1 MNYAVPGSRRFT
13 SVAGMDDPQAKE
25 GAMRKMEMVDRERYE
40 ILRKMLEDR
49 AREITDKLR
58 SLRESL
64 PDELAEVKDP
74 EEQCVHEYARGL
86 DFALIEMKS
95 RTLEHI
101 NEALLRLEEGTYGA
115 CADCDQP
122 IVKARLQALPFA
134 ERCRDCEEARE
145 ELAAETARQQSRFG
159 VAPAEPDGE
168 MLPAARRP
176 GRPARRPAERP
187 TTRPSA
193 RLARPG
199 QLQLRRQ
206 VAAIERASSRR
217 EIAVPPSPSP
227 TVSAP
232 AAAAVR
238 KSAPG
243 TTDAPARPRP
253 GRPTK
258 HA

>member
-1 MNYAVPGSRRFT
+1 
-13 SVAGMDDPQAKE
+13 
-25 GAMRKMEMVDRERYE
+25 MRKMEMVDRERYE

-101 NEALLRLEEGTYGA
+101 NEALLRLEDGTYGA
-115 CADCDQP
+115 CSDCDQP

-145 ELAAETARQQSRFG
+145 ELAAETQRQQSRFG
-159 VAPAEPDGE
+159 VAAVEPEGDT
-168 MLPAARRP
+168 LPARRP
-176 GRPARRPAERP
+176 GRPARRPSDRP
-187 TTRPSA
+187 AARPA
-193 RLARPG
+193 TRLARPG
-199 QLQLRRQ
+199 QLELRRQ
-206 VAAIERASSRR
+206 VASMERASASRR
-217 EIAVPPSPSP
+217 EIAVPPSPS
-227 TVSAP
+227 AP
-232 AAAAVR
+232 APTAPVR
-238 KSAPG
+238 APR
-243 TTDAPARPRP
+243 TTEAPARPRS
-253 GRPTK
+253 GRATK

>member
-1 MNYAVPGSRRFT
+1 
-13 SVAGMDDPQAKE
+13 MDDRQAKR

-115 CADCDQP
+115 CTDCDQP

-145 ELAAETARQQSRFG
+145 ELAAESAKQQSRFG

-168 MLPAARRP
+168 MLPGPRRP
-176 GRPARRPAERP
+176 GRPARRPTERP
-187 TTRPSA
+187 ATRPAAAAAA

-206 VAAIERASSRR
+206 VSGMERASSRR
-217 EIAVPPSPSP
+217 ELAVPAVPAPP
-227 TVSAP
+227 TP
-232 AAAAVR
+232 AATAVR
-238 KSAPG
+238 NPAARTAEAPV
-243 TTDAPARPRP
+243 RPRS